1 MQPEKI
7 FLTGLASVT
16 FRQLTP
22 RQIVDLAAAAGL
34 DAIEWG
40 GDVHVPH
47 GDRAGAR
54 EARALAADAGL
65 AVASYGS
72 YYRAGKSEAEGLSF
86 STVLATAQALGAPV
100 IRVWAGVRGSASAT
114 PEYRALIAGDLRR
127 IGALAGGAG
136 LMVAL
141 ECHVNTLT
149 DTAASAMQLLE
160 EVGPAGVR
168 TYWQPPV
175 GRAVADC
182 CADLRRLAGHLAH
195 LHVHY
200 FDPAARRQRPLAEG
214 AEAWRQ
220 YLALAA
226 PAAPA
231 RRYALLE
238 FVAGG
243 APEQFLAD
251 AQTLRG
257 LAAAAG
263 GQA

>member
-1 MQPEKI
+1 MQTEKK

-16 FRQLTP
+16 FRKLTP

-47 GDRAGAR
+47 GDLAAAR
-54 EARALAADAGL
+54 DARALTADAGL

-72 YYRAGKSEAEGLSF
+72 YYRAGKSEAEGLAF
-86 STVLATAQALGAPV
+86 PAVLATAQALDAPV
-100 IRVWAGVRGSASAT
+100 IRVWAGAQGSAAAA
-114 PEYRALIAGDLRR
+114 PEYRALIARDLRR
-127 IGALAGGAG
+127 IGAMARAAG
-136 LMVAL
+136 LMAAL
-141 ECHVNTLT
+141 EFHVNTLT
-149 DTAASAMQLLE
+149 DTAASAIQLLD
-160 EVGPAGVR
+160 EVGPGAGVR

-175 GRAVADC
+175 GRAAADC
-182 CADLRRLAGHLAH
+182 CADLRLLAGHLAH

-214 AEAWRQ
+214 AAAWRQ

-226 PAAPA
+226 PAPGA
-231 RRYALLE
+231 RRHALLE

-257 LAAAAG
+257 LPAAG